1 MWVWRIIW
9 SVTMYEYNCKI
20 VRVVDGDTV
29 DVDIDLGFGMWMHK
43 ERIRLHGIDT
53 PESRTRDLVEKKF
66 GYLAKDMVESFLP
79 VGSIQT
85 LVTVQDKSGKFGR
98 ILGKF
103 KIYDGKEDRQT
114 TLNEWMIDNHY
125 AVAYLGQSKEAI
137 AHEHIINYEKVIEN
151 VDLTKDDLDMY
162 INSRP

>member
-1 MWVWRIIW
+1 
-9 SVTMYEYNCKI
+9 MYEYSCKI

-66 GYLAKDMVESFLP
+66 GLEAKKMVETYMP
-79 VGSIQT
+79 VGSTQT
-85 LVTVQDKSGKFGR
+85 LITVQDKAGKFGR

-103 KIYDGKEDRQT
+103 KIYDWKEDRQT
-114 TLNEWMIDNHY
+114 TLNEWMIENHY

-137 AHEHIINYEKVIEN
+137 ADEHLINYEKVIEH
-151 VDLTKDDLDMY
+151 VDLTESELALY
-162 INSRP
+162 INSRT